1 MALPLGGTTRL
12 LTFLKVNDILK
23 EIMLVSTNYKCLG
36 STKINEDLDLEKRM
50 TTDNKSKLML
60 AAIDLMAEKG
70 YKGVSTKEIAAA
82 AGVSEMTLFRNF
94 GSKQNLL
101 DKAVDHYHYSIEMTK
116 IFHEKVIWDL
126 RADLLM
132 ISQMYHEIMDRN
144 RKLFLIVLSDNEL
157 AEIREKAQ
165 KHPRKLLEL
174 LTNYFAD
181 MQEKNKLIATDA
193 ETLAITFMWM
203 NYGAFIT
210 KLFGASSIT
219 KVTQQNFMQ
228 SSIELFVRALTP

>member
-1 MALPLGGTTRL
+1 
-12 LTFLKVNDILK
+12 
-23 EIMLVSTNYKCLG
+23 MLVSTNYNPLNRAGKVIMENKMIL
-36 STKINEDLDLEKRM
+36 
-50 TTDNKSKLML
+50 DNKAKLMH

-70 YKGVSTKEIAAA
+70 YKGVSTKEIAAT

-116 IFHEKVIWDL
+116 ILSEKVIWDL
-126 RADLLM
+126 RSDLLM
-132 ISQMYHEIMDRN
+132 ISQMYHEMMERN

-174 LTNYFAD
+174 LTNYFID
-181 MQEKNKLIATDA
+181 MQRKNKLVSTDA
-193 ETLAITFMWM
+193 EMQAITFMWM
-203 NYGAFIT
+203 NYGAFISQLFVRSEITT
-210 KLFGASSIT
+210 KSKQDFMRSSID
-219 KVTQQNFMQ
+219 
-228 SSIELFVRALTP
+228 LFVRALSP

>member
-1 MALPLGGTTRL
+1 MEN
-12 LTFLKVNDILK
+12 KMIL
-23 EIMLVSTNYKCLG
+23 
-36 STKINEDLDLEKRM
+36 
-50 TTDNKSKLML
+50 DNRAKLMQ

-116 IFHEKVIWDL
+116 IFNEKVIWDL
-126 RADLLM
+126 GSDLLM
-132 ISQMYHEIMDRN
+132 ISQMYHELMVRN

-174 LTNYFAD
+174 LTNYFMD
-181 MQEKNKLIATDA
+181 MQRKNKLVSTDA
-193 ETLAITFMWM
+193 EMQAITFMWM
-203 NYGAFIT
+203 NYGAFISQLFVSSEITT
-210 KLFGASSIT
+210 KSKQDIMRSSID
-219 KVTQQNFMQ
+219 
-228 SSIELFVRALTP
+228 LFVRALSP

>member
-1 MALPLGGTTRL
+1 M
-12 LTFLKVNDILK
+12 
-23 EIMLVSTNYKCLG
+23 
-36 STKINEDLDLEKRM
+36 
-50 TTDNKSKLML
+50 DNKLILDNKAKLML

-94 GSKQNLL
+94 GSKLNLL

-116 IFHEKVIWDL
+116 MFNEKVKWDL
-126 RADLLM
+126 KADLLT
-132 ISQMYHEIMDRN
+132 ISQMYHEIMERN

-174 LTNYFAD
+174 LTNYFID
-181 MQEKNKLIATDA
+181 MQRKNKLIATDA
-193 ETLAITFMWM
+193 EMQAITFMWM
-203 NYGAFIT
+203 NYGAFMSQLFVRSELTT
-210 KLFGASSIT
+210 KSKEQFVRSST
-219 KVTQQNFMQ
+219 D
-228 SSIELFVRALTP
+228 LFVRALSP